1 MKVLITG
8 ACGHIGSFF
17 AENIHKIKSISKAI
31 LVDNLKSN
39 RFNSLYNFEKKNN
52 LSFFLRDLNNL
63 NALNDF
69 HNIDAIIHCASMT
82 NAEKSF
88 GKEKEMYRN
97 NLNCLKTTMKYCI
110 NRNTKLIHLS
120 STSVY
125 GKQTDLVDENCERR
139 FLKPQSPYAKIKLI
153 EEKLLKKN
161 SNKLKYNTFRFGTIA
176 GVSKGIRFHTAVN
189 NFCLNAAI
197 GEKIKVYKTALHQYR
212 PYLSIRDSFKV
223 FKFCLE
229 NNFFENDIFNVLS
242 GNFTV
247 NQILNK
253 IKKIKKRIKI
263 VYVNSPIMNQLSY
276 HVDDKKIKKKGL
288 ILKSN
293 IDVDIKDT
301 LLLFKNLKNEM

>member
-8 ACGHIGSFF
+8 ACGHIGSFV
-17 AENIHKIKSISKAI
+17 AENIHKIKSISKTI

-39 RFNSLYNFEKKNN
+39 RFNSLYNLERKNN

-63 NALNDF
+63 KTLNDF
-69 HNIDAIIHCASMT
+69 HNVDVIIHCASMT

-88 GKEKEMYRN
+88 GKEKEMYKN
-97 NLNCLKTTMKYCI
+97 NLNCLKTVMKYCK

-125 GKQTDLVDENCERR
+125 GKQTDLVDENCEKK
-139 FLKPQSPYAKIKLI
+139 FLRPQSPYAEIKLI

-161 SNKLKYNTFRFGTIA
+161 SNKLRYNTFRFGTIT

-189 NFCLNAAI
+189 KFCFNAAI
-197 GEKIKVYKTALHQYR
+197 GEKIEVYKTALHQYR
-212 PYLSIRDSFKV
+212 PYLSIRDSFDV

-229 NNFFENDIFNVLS
+229 KNFFENDIFNILS

-253 IKKIKKRIKI
+253 IKKINKKIKI

-276 HVDDKKIKKKGL
+276 HVDDQKIKNKGL
-288 ILKSN
+288 VLKSN
-293 IDVDIKDT
+293 IDVDIKNT
-301 LLLFKNLKNEM
+301 LSLFKYLKNEM